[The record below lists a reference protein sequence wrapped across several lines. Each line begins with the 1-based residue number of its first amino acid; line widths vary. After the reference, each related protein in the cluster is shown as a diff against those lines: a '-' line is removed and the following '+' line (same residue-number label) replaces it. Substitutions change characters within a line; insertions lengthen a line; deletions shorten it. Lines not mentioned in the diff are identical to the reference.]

1 VYKEIAVS
9 EEKIEITTEDV
20 IKNIEDE
27 TEITEEQIQEEPT
40 QQKPVKRGK
49 LALAKEKIEQAKVL
63 TAVTKEQIEEC
74 MKNIDADIDVL
85 NSEKQVLF
93 DTALQPS
100 EKFLERLGID
110 ETVLAEVPQSRVEL
124 IDMDEDEVAIRD
136 LSSGRFKGF
145 FFALLAG
152 IATFM
157 GWAFTASNALGLSI
171 PPEKIPDL
179 PRLSKMLSW
188 TSEQLG
194 QGSNANIGATVVV
207 VTVLLVMWI
216 VYAIIVSSRARHN
229 LTVAQQTE
237 EAVGAYCTTKEEC
250 KEKMKLVREHIQN
263 STNTVKKYTVLLE
276 EQNAK
281 IRRAIF
287 LEEVESLE
295 GLHANTKAD
304 IATTQHL
311 IVEVKKL
318 LEAPISEVGVL
329 TADAIDTLKRAN
341 KTINDHI
348 MKLYS

>member
-1 VYKEIAVS
+1 VS

-40 QQKPVKRGK
+40 QQKPAKRGK
-49 LALAKEKIEQAKVL
+49 LALAKEKIEQAKAL

-74 MKNIDADIDVL
+74 MKNIDTDIEAL
-85 NSEKQVLF
+85 NGEKKILF
-93 DTALQPS
+93 ETALQPT
-100 EKFLERLGID
+100 EKLLEGLGI
-110 ETVLAEVPQSRVEL
+110 EESSLVEVPESRVEL
-124 IDMDEDEVAIRD
+124 IDLDEDSVEIRD

-145 FFALLAG
+145 FWALIAG
-152 IATFM
+152 AATAA
-157 GWAFTASNALGLSI
+157 GWCYAATSSLGLA
-171 PPEKIPDL
+171 PLPEKFPDIE
-179 PRLSKMLSW
+179 RLTKALEW
-188 TSEQLG
+188 TSGQLG
-194 QGSNANIGATVVV
+194 QGNNASIGAAAVITA
-207 VTVLLVMWI
+207 VLLVMWI
-216 VYAIIVSSRARHN
+216 VYAIIVSSRSRHN
-229 LTVAQQTE
+229 LAVAEQTE

-250 KEKMKLVREHIQN
+250 KEKMKLVRDHIQN
-263 STNTVKKYTVLLE
+263 STHTVKKYTVLLE

-287 LEEVESLE
+287 LEEVDSLE
-295 GLHANTKAD
+295 GLHANSKAD

-329 TADAIDTLKRAN
+329 TSDAIDTLKRAN
-341 KTINDHI
+341 KSINDHI